1 MPSGWGMET
10 IWLRVT
16 FFPPEV
22 YFGNFLNIENVELDI
37 KIKAISF

>member
-1 MPSGWGMET
+1 MLSDWGMET

-16 FFPPEV
+16 FFSEV
-22 YFGNFLNIENVELDI
+22 YFGNFLNIENVELKI